1 MKYREVGNTGI
12 QVSEVGFG
20 TWELGGMEWGD
31 ISDED
36 ALAVLRHAYDQGI
49 TFYDTAN
56 VYGPGRSE
64 ELLGQ
69 AFAGMDDVIIATKV
83 AFPMDTDG
91 HIVEGRPGPVHNLS
105 RDAILEECDLSLGR
119 LRRDTI
125 DFYQM
130 HRPPEHHEW
139 DEAFG
144 AMEELQAAGKVRHY
158 GVALGSMADGLKAI
172 RENQIASLMTTFN
185 CLDQEPAAELFPA
198 ALANGVSIFARVPLA
213 SGFLTGTLT
222 ADTTFASNDKRGV
235 MPRETYL
242 RTLAHAERLRFLAD
256 EPGVRSMAE
265 GALAFVLAHE
275 AVASVVAGMM
285 HPHEVDQN
293 VHASGTPLAAAAA
306 ARVRELYRT
315 GFGHV

>member
-12 QVSEVGFG
+12 EVSEVGFG

-36 ALAVLRHAYDQGI
+36 ALVVLRHAYDQGI

-91 HIVEGRPGPVHNLS
+91 HIVAGGPGPVHNLS
-105 RDAILEECDLSLGR
+105 REAILMECDLSLGR
-119 LRRDTI
+119 LQRETI

-130 HRPPEHHEW
+130 HRPPDHHEW
-139 DEAFG
+139 DESFG
-144 AMEELQAAGKVRHY
+144 AMEELREAGKIRHY

-172 RENQIASLMTTFN
+172 RENDIASLMTTFN
-185 CLDQEPAAELFPA
+185 CMDQEPAKELLPA
-198 ALANGVSIFARVPLA
+198 ALAKGVSIFARVPLA

-222 ADTTFASNDKRGV
+222 PDTKFEWNDKRGV
-235 MPRETYL
+235 IPRDQYL
-242 RTLAHAERLRFLAD
+242 EQLARADKLRFLAD
-256 EPGVRSMAE
+256 EPGVSSMAE
-265 GALAFVLAHE
+265 GALKFVLAHE

-285 HPHEVDQN
+285 RPHEVDLN
-293 VHASGTPLAAAAA
+293 VAASGEPLSDAAVE
-306 ARVRELYRT
+306 RVRELYQT
-315 GFGHV
+315 EFSQA